1 MELPGEIDR
10 IFENGFATPRGYCRN
25 QLMVGNFTGRPQ
37 DYSGGD
43 FRAADVESDGAEL
56 LLVAHLLLTG
66 WPGVIVKVVSVL
78 SFL

>member
-1 MELPGEIDR
+1 
-10 IFENGFATPRGYCRN
+10 
-25 QLMVGNFTGRPQ
+25 
-37 DYSGGD
+37 
-43 FRAADVESDGAEL
+43 L